1 MIEVVNDE
9 IFEKMA
15 LRNSS
20 SLHRINKHKLQATAL
35 SKDKGITMQEKTRL
49 AIKLMDGVKLNE
61 QKYAKPKKE
70 VERPLNDVEE
80 VISVDIPVA

>member
-20 SLHRINKHKLQATAL
+20 SLHRINRYKLQATAL

-70 VERPLNDVEE
+70 VEKPLNDVEE
-80 VISVDIPVA
+80 VISVDIPIG

>member
-20 SLHRINKHKLQATAL
+20 SLHRINRYKLQATAL

-61 QKYAKPKKE
+61 QKYAKQKKE
-70 VERPLNDVEE
+70 VEKPLNDVEE
-80 VISVDIPVA
+80 VISVDIPIG